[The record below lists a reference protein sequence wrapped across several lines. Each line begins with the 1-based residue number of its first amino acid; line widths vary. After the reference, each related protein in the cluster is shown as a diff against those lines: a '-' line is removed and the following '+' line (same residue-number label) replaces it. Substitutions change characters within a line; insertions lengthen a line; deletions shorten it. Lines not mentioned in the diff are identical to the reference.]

1 MGLRILATGDFQ
13 LGKMFRGYGENAVT
27 LQNQLFETARDIIE
41 VRASDYDICLI
52 AGDIFDRIATPTN
65 LIEGFADVLSRCKAK
80 VLLIPG
86 NHDPVNSGIPKALS
100 KALEFR
106 SANHV
111 YISLEKEPVRFDD
124 LDVTVYPA
132 PLMRKDDLSDLWGW
146 IPERSDLDGTRV
158 GLFHAALTSL
168 PNGVLPT
175 DLAER
180 SDLDLVVVGDQ
191 HGPGKMGEDA
201 SDIFNLDVSRS
212 RRLYYAAAP
221 EAQNIN
227 QSWIGSFLSLE
238 VSVEG
243 AIESAERIEIGKM
256 SFVNEQ
262 IGISES
268 DPVKEIKDRLE
279 HVMGRDPQ
287 LTVIRLSLT
296 GEISLDSNLEVE
308 SYIEELSTRFPML
321 EVVNGYEIA
330 QQDEAP
336 SVVLSDPAIDRIFNE
351 IDTASDRDPVKRRA
365 RELLV
370 LNVTRWTV

>member
-1 MGLRILATGDFQ
+1 MSIKILCTGDFQ
-13 LGKMFRGYGENAVT
+13 LGKLFGGLGGYSAGFRE
-27 LQNQLFETARDIIE
+27 QLFSTARNILTE
-41 VRASDYDICLI
+41 EAPKYDICLI
-52 AGDIFDRIATPTN
+52 AGDVFDRIETPTR
-65 LIEGFADVLSRCKAK
+65 LIESFADVLSRCETK
-80 VLLIPG
+80 VVVIPG

-100 KALEFR
+100 RALELR

-111 YISLEKEPVRFDD
+111 HVALEREPIRFDD
-124 LDVTVYPA
+124 LSVTVFPA

-146 IPERSDLDGTRV
+146 IPERSDVDGTRI

-175 DLAER
+175 DIAER
-180 SDLDLVVVGDQ
+180 ADLDLVIVGDQ

-227 QSWIGSFLSLE
+227 QNWIGSYLGLE
-238 VSVEG
+238 VSSEG
-243 AIESAERIEIGKM
+243 SIESAERIEIGKM

-296 GEISLDSNLEVE
+296 GEISSDSNLEVE
-308 SYIEELSTRFPML
+308 SYLGELGSRFPML
-321 EVVNGYEIA
+321 EVVTGYDIA
-330 QQDEAP
+330 QPDETP
-336 SVVLSDPAIDRIFNE
+336 STVFSDPAIDRIVNE
-351 IDTASDRDPVKRRA
+351 IDTASERDHVKRRA
-365 RELLV
+365 CEILI
-370 LNVTRWTV
+370 LNMGRWTV